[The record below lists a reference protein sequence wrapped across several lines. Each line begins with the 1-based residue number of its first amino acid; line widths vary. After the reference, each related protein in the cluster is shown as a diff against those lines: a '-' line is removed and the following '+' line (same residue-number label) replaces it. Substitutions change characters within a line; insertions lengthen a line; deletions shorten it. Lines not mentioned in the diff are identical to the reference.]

1 MRIINILIPIIAI
14 ILATVS
20 GSYVWQS
27 YMHSAWT
34 RDGKVKSEI
43 TQITADISGRI
54 VKIHVKDNQ
63 KVQKGTLLFEIDKR
77 DYQNALNEAL
87 SNVKVSQAQLNQAL
101 NIEKRDTKLP
111 ENLISAEE
119 VTSDILAVEQNKA
132 ALDVSK
138 SMLEQAKLNLSRVK
152 IYAPEEGF
160 ITNLNQRLGN
170 YVSVN
175 EPLVALVETKSFY
188 VLGYFEEIKLP
199 NVIVGR
205 EVLITPLSGLPPFKG
220 VVESIGHAVQDNSAN
235 DSGLIPNVTQTIPWV
250 RLSQRIPVRIKIT
263 DDLSDTQLIHGT
275 TCSVE
280 ILD

>member
-1 MRIINILIPIIAI
+1 MRFFNILIPIIAI
-14 ILATVS
+14 VLASVS

-43 TQITADISGRI
+43 TQITSEVSGRI

-63 KVQKGTLLFEIDKR
+63 KVAKGTLLFEIDKR
-77 DYQNALNEAL
+77 DYQNALNEAIN
-87 SNVKVSQAQLNQAL
+87 NVKVSKAQLNQAL
-101 NIEKRDTKLP
+101 NIEKRDIKLP

-119 VTSDILAVEQNKA
+119 VAADILSVEQNRA
-132 ALDVSK
+132 ALGVSE
-138 SMLEQAKLNLSRVK
+138 SMLEQAKLNLTRVN

-175 EPLVALVETKSFY
+175 ESLVALVETKSFY

-199 NVIVGR
+199 NVAIGG

-250 RLSQRIPVRIKIT
+250 RLSQRIPVRISIT
-263 DDLSDTQLIHGT
+263 GSLSDIQLIHGT
-275 TCSVE
+275 TCSIE